1 MSTNQTYIINK
12 NISNKRYYC
21 NICKNKPDQISHH
34 KEHLT
39 TQKHK
44 DKTEIL
50 KLKLLNLPSTD
61 LLHLYKTDVI
71 ENIISLHETIIFS
84 NKEKIIDYKNNDNN
98 DLKFLTLENNFMGQN
113 LPFNNTIDILQ
124 LMDNSNN
131 ISNKEALK
139 DKIHEIHN
147 YLRNNGV
154 GYGMNALKV
163 FNILYGLKKI
173 EEANLLEQSGLVN
186 QYSRFSNLLVLA
198 NNYEDEK
205 LTDVILNDVLDD
217 INDSHLKN
225 LLFYEIPKNIKSSVF
240 GFLIKEINSITHIEK
255 TCNVLLSGKIYEY
268 FIGRDETA
276 ISELGAYFTDR
287 HIVDFILDELNPCL
301 NQDGSVPTMID
312 MFGGSGGFSTG
323 YIDYLIKHNQNIN
336 WHTELHKIFHYDIN
350 NDVIKSAGLEFFCLT
365 GVIPKVFNMTYKNAF
380 NDEFRNQDDYMRFK
394 YVLTNPPYGGD
405 KNKKNGAQ
413 AKRKKIMNFIKSN
426 MKTSLDNEIKRN
438 RENQLRKLELEEK
451 QFKDDL
457 DKSKINIKMCSNR
470 LNIFARKYKLLDDK
484 GKCKG
489 NDKEACSLMLLM
501 DLVDVNGTG
510 MGVLKEGVFF
520 DKKYAYLRKCLIEN
534 YNVREIISVPQ
545 DQFENTST
553 KTTILIFDNTEKKTS
568 NIRFS
573 ELEVKKYTSD
583 RFVEIEG
590 NIYLGQNEGDIYDV
604 VKKVISVASRE
615 EVMKNEIYSLNG
627 KDYNKKELVVGEGYK
642 LVKLGDICEFLKK
655 SKRQAS
661 FGKEDGEYNFY
672 TSSNKTQKCD
682 VADYKE
688 ECVLIG
694 TGGNSC
700 LHYNNTNF
708 SCSTDM
714 LLLNGKLINNKYIY
728 YSIAGLWKCL
738 TDKMHGTTIK
748 HVTKDMINKFEIP
761 IPKDEER
768 IRYWV
773 ERITQPYE
781 EKNEKEKR
789 VKELENMVKNRIRE
803 IGENEECDEV
813 ELGSVCEI
821 NPDLIKQNQYK
832 EISYID
838 IGSIKNEC
846 INDIKNFTEKFPS
859 RAKRLINKYDIL
871 FSTVRPNLKGYTI
884 INQNI
889 LNGVASTGFA
899 VIRSKILNPYYI
911 YNLLTTDKVI
921 QFLIDNCTGTKYP
934 AVNPIVFNQIKIK
947 IPKNKQLISD
957 LEPTFQEIER
967 LQNEVRTAEE
977 LYKQYIKEL
986 AQEAIPPQFN
996 EMIYNVE
1003 NNNVNENENDFED
1016 EKSQDNT
1023 EQNISILNEM
1033 NTPNNNEVNNN
1044 EVNCH
1049 WIMKSGKNK
1058 GQRCNKNNCKTH
1070 NKTNEEVKTSH
1081 EVVLSEEEVKTSD
1094 DDTNT
1099 PTNTR
1104 TNTPD
1109 DNRCQG
1115 ITKKGE
1121 RCSKKVKSGESKCN
1135 SHK

>member
-71 ENIISLHETIIFS
+71 ENIISLHETVIFS

-287 HIVDFILDELNPCL
+287 HIVEFILAELNPCL
-301 NQDGSVPTMID
+301 NKDGSVPTMID

-451 QFKDDL
+451 QFKEDL

-553 KTTILIFDNTEKKTS
+553 KTTILIFDNTENKTS

-573 ELEVKKYTSD
+573 ELEVRKYTSD

-672 TSSNKTQKCD
+672 TSSNKIQKCD

-813 ELGSVCEI
+813 ELGSVCDTKSGEYI
-821 NPDLIKQNQYK
+821 TKANMKIGIYPIYGGGN
-832 EISYID
+832 ISNYID
-838 IGSIKNEC
+838 TYNRE
-846 INDIKNFTEKFPS
+846 NQL
-859 RAKRLINKYDIL
+859 LINKDGVSINCVKFEIGKFFLNHHGWTLVYKNIEYKNYINYWL
-871 FSTVRPNLKGYTI
+871 FN
-884 INQNI
+884 NQ
-889 LNGVASTGFA
+889 LE
-899 VIRSKILNPYYI
+899 I
-911 YNLLTTDKVI
+911 YNLANGSAQKGVNKEK
-921 QFLIDNCTGTKYP
+921 FLK
-934 AVNPIVFNQIKIK
+934 IKIK
-947 IPKNKQLISD
+947 IPKNKQLIAD

-1003 NNNVNENENDFED
+1003 NNNVNDNENDLED

-1033 NTPNNNEVNNN
+1033 NTPINEVNNNEVNNN
-1044 EVNCH
+1044 EVNCD